1 MNNGNLELETIQF
14 SHNFKYSLERV
25 WIFLNNISIISL
37 ISEDS
42 NYHPIFEIG
51 NEFKLG
57 SKFIGILFGKFPYKG
72 TVNKIKEFPGYKK
85 IKWILNFENGGLLHI
100 KIELFKVTED
110 NTTILVVTFKN
121 NMLINEKV
129 KIMNEKKD
137 IYFESIK
144 KILHESAIDLIQYES
159 GIISGSMEDIWEFM
173 TNIKKL
179 KMIAPLINFDGN
191 EDNKI
196 NKCCDILNYNLENNT
211 KKISVKVIIIN
222 KNEKW
227 NKWLYV
233 LQILKNEHFPSQ
245 KLIIELTKINQKD
258 CQLIILN
265 KLEEYADNDYI
276 QKISEKKKYI
286 INSIRDYLENYKN

>member
-1 MNNGNLELETIQF
+1 MNNELLENSQYTYML
-14 SHNFKYSLERV
+14 KYPIERV
-25 WIFLNNISIISL
+25 WILIKNISILSL
-37 ISEDS
+37 ISGD
-42 NYHPIFEIG
+42 NHCHPIYTKG
-51 NEFKLG
+51 NENIIG
-57 SKFIGILFGKFPYKG
+57 TEFIGIFFGQYPYIGKI
-72 TVNKIKEFPGYKK
+72 NKMTEIPGYKK

>member
-1 MNNGNLELETIQF
+1 MNNELLENSQYTYML
-14 SHNFKYSLERV
+14 KYPIERV
-25 WIFLNNISIISL
+25 WILIKNISILSL
-37 ISEDS
+37 ISGD
-42 NYHPIFEIG
+42 NHCHPIYTKG
-51 NEFKLG
+51 NENKIG
-57 SKFIGILFGKFPYKG
+57 TEFIGIFFGQYPYIGKI
-72 TVNKIKEFPGYKK
+72 NKMTEIPGYKK